1 MVLGDEEAERDGGR
15 VAREAGVRAEERH
28 LRGAQRG
35 DAVFCGAQSHGPLG
49 VVFGVEEA
57 DVRAGLVAEASEGV
71 AVRAEERVDA
81 VRGAEQA
88 EHHGVRVGRGE
99 TAREGGVVEALLQQ
113 STARSRAPR
122 RG

>member
-28 LRGAQRG
+28 LRGAERG
-35 DAVFCGAQSHGPLG
+35 AVLGAGQDHDTVG

-71 AVRAEERVDA
+71 AVRAEERADA
-81 VRGAEQA
+81 VRGTEQA
-88 EHHGVRVGRGE
+88 EHHGVGVGRGE
-99 TAREGGVVEALLQQ
+99 AGEG
-113 STARSRAPR
+113 
-122 RG
+122 

>member
-28 LRGAQRG
+28 LRGAQSR
-35 DAVFCGAQSHGPLG
+35 DAVVGSVYANGPVG

-88 EHHGVRVGRGE
+88 EHHGFGVGRVE
-99 TAREGGVVEALLQQ
+99 TA
-113 STARSRAPR
+113 
-122 RG
+122 